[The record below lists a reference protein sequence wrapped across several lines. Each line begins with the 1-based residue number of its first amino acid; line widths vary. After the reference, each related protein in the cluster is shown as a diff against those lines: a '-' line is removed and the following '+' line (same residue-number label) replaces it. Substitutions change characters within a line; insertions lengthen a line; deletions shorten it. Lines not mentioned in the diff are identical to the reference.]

1 MTIPGARARVTLL
14 IRGRVQ
20 GVTFREAARERAR
33 HLQIVGVAENRAD
46 GSVRIVAEGVRVTL
60 EEFVRWCREGPPLAS
75 VSDVQVEW
83 GEVGPFPGE
92 DFSIR

>member
-1 MTIPGARARVTLL
+1 MTRSGAQARVTLL
-14 IRGRVQ
+14 IQGRVQ

-33 HLQIVGVAENRAD
+33 RLQIAGVAENLAD
-46 GSVRIVAEGVRVTL
+46 GSVRIVAEGTRAVL

-75 VSDVQVEW
+75 VSGVQVEW
-83 GEVGPFPGE
+83 GEVGLLPGE